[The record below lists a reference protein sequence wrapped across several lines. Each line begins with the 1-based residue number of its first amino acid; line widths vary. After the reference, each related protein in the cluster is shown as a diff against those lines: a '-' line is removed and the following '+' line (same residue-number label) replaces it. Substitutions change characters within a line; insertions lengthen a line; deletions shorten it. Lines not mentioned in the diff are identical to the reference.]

1 MARLDGKKKSALP
14 LVLGIAVLAALGA
27 GGYYLYDQNRG
38 VDTIAVAPGE
48 VEAMNTK
55 PGGLGVDG
63 NVDVDA
69 KPSQDGRGDG
79 SNLENANNATTN
91 NATTDN
97 ATENTAPASETAPAT
112 SETAPA
118 SEAPASESAPASGAA
133 Q

>member
-27 GGYYLYDQNRG
+27 GGYYFYDQNRG
-38 VDTIAVAPGE
+38 VDTVAVAPGE
-48 VEAMNTK
+48 VKAMNTK

-69 KPSQDGRGDG
+69 KPAQEGAS
-79 SNLENANNATTN
+79 ENTTTENPAPAAAANSTNSNATN
-91 NATTDN
+91 SATT
-97 ATENTAPASETAPAT
+97 
-112 SETAPA
+112 
-118 SEAPASESAPASGAA
+118 ESNSTDSA